1 MNALNQINIDITNT
15 DNADDSNQTLLILDA
30 LDLASVGGGIDIAV
44 A

>member
-1 MNALNQINIDITNT
+1 MNALNQITIDVTNL
-15 DNADDSNQTLLILDA
+15 DNADASNQTLLILDT